1 MALNSPRTAQRGILM
16 AEIGMF
22 LAVVGTLLRK
32 EIVSFEWIIVGFIVG
47 SLIGG
52 AMAIWMP
59 MTAMPQRI
67 ALSHSFGALA
77 AARHKKD
84 SPLYGMPI
92 LDADKARTIVILKR
106 SLKSGFAGED
116 NELFYDKK
124 TMMVFGDAKQTLMS
138 LVHLMK
144 EKVLTA

>member
-1 MALNSPRTAQRGILM
+1 MALNSPKTARQGILL

-22 LAVVGTLLRK
+22 MAVVGTLLRK
-32 EIVSFEWIIVGFIVG
+32 EIVSFEWIIAGFIIG

-77 AARHKKD
+77 AA
-84 SPLYGMPI
+84 LVG
-92 LDADKARTIVILKR
+92 IVK
-106 SLKSGFAGED
+106 
-116 NELFYDKK
+116 Y
-124 TMMVFGDAKQTLMS
+124 
-138 LVHLMK
+138 
-144 EKVLTA
+144 